1 MPFLEEDL
9 KTMTAPQK
17 ARLFNLL
24 KEDKELEN
32 YLISNEAMFQ
42 ELARRD
48 KAFAEGKIQITTR
61 KQLSDRLKNRRDA
74 L

>member
-42 ELARRD
+42 ELALRD
-48 KAFAEGKIQITTR
+48 RAFAEGKIKITTR